1 MDAART
7 DITRPAAGL
16 LENGSFGTPGGYVP
30 AHLGPPVI
38 PLDPVEQQV
47 TRPAHLEPGVVEH
60 PVLPLVVGNELRIMP
75 RGDKPVAVAHDQFVV
90 HAEHVAPRT
99 IDIRPHQRP
108 AAADDYMVIL
118 HEIAR
123 RDDQVIV
130 SVPLV
135 DVGALVLVA
144 GDLTLP
150 GPGFER

>member
-1 MDAART
+1 M
-7 DITRPAAGL
+7 
-16 LENGSFGTPGGYVP
+16 V
-30 AHLGPPVI
+30 
-38 PLDPVEQQV
+38 Q
-47 TRPAHLEPGVVEH
+47 H
-60 PVLPLVVGNELRIMP
+60 PVLPLIIGNEFRIVP

-90 HAEHVAPRT
+90 HAEHVASRT

-108 AAADDYMVIL
+108 AAADDHMVIL

>member
-1 MDAART
+1 
-7 DITRPAAGL
+7 
-16 LENGSFGTPGGYVP
+16 
-30 AHLGPPVI
+30 
-38 PLDPVEQQV
+38 
-47 TRPAHLEPGVVEH
+47 
-60 PVLPLVVGNELRIMP
+60 
-75 RGDKPVAVAHDQFVV
+75 
-90 HAEHVAPRT
+90 
-99 IDIRPHQRP
+99 
-108 AAADDYMVIL
+108 MVIL